1 MIVNFSM
8 DKISVEK
15 KGNIKGNTEAKNNI
29 KFVDV
34 AEEALPAHMKD
45 QAMINFS
52 FQYGVKYLP
61 EIADIDINGHLFFLT
76 SKKQKDEILKEW
88 DNGSKINPEL
98 SSHLVNYVFSKCGVL
113 ALSLS
118 QQVGLPPHIPLP
130 KIAIKKKE
138 EAKKEEKEESKPKA
152 S

>member
-1 MIVNFSM
+1 M

-15 KGNIKGNTEAKNNI
+15 KGKIKGNIEAKNNI
-29 KFVDV
+29 KFVDI
-34 AEEALPAHMKD
+34 AEEPLPTHIKE

-76 SKKQKDEILKEW
+76 TKKQKDEILKEW
-88 DNGSKINPEL
+88 DMGKKINPEL

-138 EAKKEEKEESKPKA
+138 ESNQAEKKESKPKA